1 MKKLMMGLLFLLGTS
16 LFSLQ
21 SMAQTE
27 VTTAQQEPAAGDL
40 TELIAKAKSEGA
52 SWTADQWKDAFRQA
66 MTTMAPMIKEVGA
79 LSKKAEAMSE
89 SSDMAAL
96 MKLQQEASAI
106 QEKYSG
112 LAQQMEEFEKLVE
125 ANEVGAKISQDEDFL
140 QSILQALGLEGL
152 MGN

>member
-1 MKKLMMGLLFLLGTS
+1 MKILLMGLLFLMGTS
-16 LFSLQ
+16 FFALP

-27 VTTAQQEPAAGDL
+27 VTTEAPAASDL

-52 SWTADQWKDAFRQA
+52 SWTTDQWKDAFRQA

-79 LSKKAEAMSE
+79 LSKKAQTMSE

-96 MKLQQEASAI
+96 MKLQEEAQAI

-112 LAQQMEEFEKLVE
+112 LAEQMEEFEKLVE

-140 QSILQALGLEGL
+140 QSVLQALGLEGL

>member
-1 MKKLMMGLLFLLGTS
+1 MKKLMMGLLLLVGAS

-27 VTTAQQEPAAGDL
+27 VSTQETPTVGDL
-40 TELIAKAKSEGA
+40 TELIEKAKSEGA

-66 MTTMAPMIKEVGA
+66 MSTMAPMIKEVGA
-79 LSKKAEAMSE
+79 LTKKAKTMSE

-106 QEKYSG
+106 QEKYAG

-125 ANEVGAKISQDEDFL
+125 ANDVGAKISQDNDFL
-140 QSILQALGLEGL
+140 QSVLQALGLEGM
-152 MGN
+152 MGE

>member
-1 MKKLMMGLLFLLGTS
+1 MGLLLLVGAS

-27 VTTAQQEPAAGDL
+27 VSTQETPTVGDL
-40 TELIAKAKSEGA
+40 TELIEKAKSEGA

-66 MTTMAPMIKEVGA
+66 MSTMAPMIKEVGA
-79 LSKKAEAMSE
+79 LTKKAKTMSE

-106 QEKYSG
+106 QEKYAG

-125 ANEVGAKISQDEDFL
+125 ANDVGAKISQDNDFL
-140 QSILQALGLEGL
+140 QSVLQALGLEGM
-152 MGN
+152 MGE